1 MTPDI
6 HHIER
11 LPIHLILCTERTGSS
26 LLNAILNQ
34 SPEILANSEELFAL
48 YLYPK
53 YARKTKYTEKEI
65 KKLVHD
71 FIWLSEKNLRMFF
84 SDPSVFE
91 QNLMK
96 FKDHL
101 PYQTL
106 IRLIYWHFLD
116 LKDKSQLKVIID
128 KQIKFLYY
136 IEDVLDIFPDSKY
149 LILTRDVRDNVL
161 IRKKRNLH
169 STSDIIYL
177 AGIWNDT
184 YKNVKYLF
192 EKVNPNKIKIIHY
205 EDLIQ
210 QTEQTVREICEFFE
224 VRYFKEMLN
233 YQDNYKK
240 YLEIK
245 RSIIGEAYYQRTLDF
260 QSSLLKPISKDKI
273 NLWKKELNTEQLQK
287 IATVCGNTAR
297 YLQYDLYEYG
307 AKKLNLSD
315 KWQLLKANMHRY
327 QFLKLYLKLPIWLKI
342 WIKKIR
348 NKKPMC

>member
-1 MTPDI
+1 
-6 HHIER
+6 
-11 LPIHLILCTERTGSS
+11 
-26 LLNAILNQ
+26 
-34 SPEILANSEELFAL
+34 
-48 YLYPK
+48 
-53 YARKTKYTEKEI
+53 
-65 KKLVHD
+65 
-71 FIWLSEKNLRMFF
+71 
-84 SDPSVFE
+84 
-91 QNLMK
+91 
-96 FKDHL
+96 
-101 PYQTL
+101 
-106 IRLIYWHFLD
+106 
-116 LKDKSQLKVIID
+116 
-128 KQIKFLYY
+128 
-136 IEDVLDIFPDSKY
+136 
-149 LILTRDVRDNVL
+149 DNVL

-233 YQDNYKK
+233 YQVNYKK

>member
-1 MTPDI
+1 MTPNI
-6 HHIER
+6 HHIEK
-11 LPIHLILCTERTGSS
+11 LPVHLILCTERTGSS

-34 SPEILANSEELFAL
+34 SPEILANSEELFVL

-53 YARKTKYTEKEI
+53 YAGKTKYTEKEI
-65 KKLVHD
+65 KELVHD
-71 FIWLSEKNLRMFF
+71 FIWSSEKNLKMFF
-84 SDPSVFE
+84 SDPDIFE

-136 IEDVLDIFPDSKY
+136 IEDVLKIFPDSKY

-169 STSDIIYL
+169 LASDVIYL

-192 EKVNPNKIKIIHY
+192 EKISPDRIKVIHY
-205 EDLIQ
+205 ENLIT
-210 QTEQTVREICEFFE
+210 QTEQTVREVCEFFE
-224 VRYFKEMLN
+224 VSYFKEMLN

-245 RSIIGEAYYQRTLDF
+245 RSIVGEAYYQRTLDF

-273 NLWKKELNTEQLQK
+273 NLWKKELTTEQLQK
-287 IATVCGNTAR
+287 IATICGTTAR
-297 YLQYDLYEYG
+297 YLNYDLYEHG
-307 AKKLNLSD
+307 TKKLHLLD
-315 KWQLLKANMHRY
+315 KWQLFKANIHRY
-327 QFLKLYLKLPIWLKI
+327 QFLKLYLKLPLWLKI

-348 NKKPMC
+348 GKRTVW